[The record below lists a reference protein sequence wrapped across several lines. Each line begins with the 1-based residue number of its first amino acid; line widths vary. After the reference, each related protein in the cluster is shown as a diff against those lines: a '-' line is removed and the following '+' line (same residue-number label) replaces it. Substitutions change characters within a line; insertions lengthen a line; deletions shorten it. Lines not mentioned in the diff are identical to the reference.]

1 MWERDGERNEDGC
14 SPHLIPAFVV
24 RVEIRLPSLSLFLYL
39 SLSFVKYSK
48 QAKQTFGIL
57 CTPHGLTRAIQ
68 QPLVRFDW
76 TETFRSRKI
85 VFSFR
90 LLFRGSSFFPLFFL
104 FSKREREIFFFP
116 SSRVIEFQRTVL
128 SLRERPNERGNF
140 TQARFVV
147 TVKLLSAKGRGEGNE
162 LRFLFNANI
171 LTRGLFGF
179 SIELI

>member
-1 MWERDGERNEDGC
+1 M
-14 SPHLIPAFVV
+14 V
-24 RVEIRLPSLSLFLYL
+24 
-39 SLSFVKYSK
+39 
-48 QAKQTFGIL
+48 
-57 CTPHGLTRAIQ
+57 
-68 QPLVRFDW
+68 
-76 TETFRSRKI
+76 
-85 VFSFR
+85 
-90 LLFRGSSFFPLFFL
+90 LLFFSSFFVFEE
-104 FSKREREIFFFP
+104 RERERFFFP